1 MLGEADGWYRVRGM
15 SIEREEI
22 TGYVAA
28 KFVKLGELPAATQE
42 PEATLEPTAT
52 PEELEGYDAII
63 KAQEEDAFVN
73 VYAEPAVESEVLAQ
87 LMSASAI
94 KVLSVEGDFARISI
108 GDLIGYVEAGFLGNN
123 ETGAERSAYIVMDIP
138 QDFRLGDSVTLRC
151 ILGGYEEASY
161 TLQWQFAATDW
172 NGNITGHWQDQPEAN
187 ADEYTVVLTE
197 SNLLTA
203 WRVRIDVAEE
213 LK

>member
-1 MLGEADGWYRVRGM
+1 MWPR
-15 SIEREEI
+15 SC
-22 TGYVAA
+22 
-28 KFVKLGELPAATQE
+28 VKLGELPAATQE

-108 GDLIGYVEAGFLGNN
+108 GDLIGYVEAGFLGHNDTALSAAPILLWTFRRISGWATQSPCGVFLADMKRQVILCN
-123 ETGAERSAYIVMDIP
+123 GSLLQPIGTEILPDTGRISLKRMRMNIP
-138 QDFRLGDSVTLRC
+138 
-151 ILGGYEEASY
+151 
-161 TLQWQFAATDW
+161 
-172 NGNITGHWQDQPEAN
+172 
-187 ADEYTVVLTE
+187 
-197 SNLLTA
+197 
-203 WRVRIDVAEE
+203 
-213 LK
+213 